1 MNAVFQSAA
10 VASRHRWKG
19 RPQHVH
25 RRMLRQSLP
34 WNAGRVASLELSSA
48 LIPFSGKLVLLSNA
62 TCYDAGSVAGFLS
75 TKLPDGRCCLLVLTG
90 SQIDKKAGVPD
101 HSNFE
106 AARWTRQGLNLDRLR
121 QDGCRRGWNRPRWRY
136 VYVWRMCTVALLI
149 N

>member
-1 MNAVFQSAA
+1 MLCSNQRLLRVGIAGKGVHNLCIDACYD
-10 VASRHRWKG
+10 SRYRG
-19 RPQHVH
+19 
-25 RRMLRQSLP
+25 MLAELRVLSLAP
-34 WNAGRVASLELSSA
+34 AP
-48 LIPFSGKLVLLSNA
+48 IPFSGKLVLLSNA

-106 AARWTRQGLNLDRLR
+106 AARWTRQGLTLDRPR